1 MSVSNLGKKNIYN
14 NKNIKLLT
22 LRIINFF
29 VNLNNLSLIPSESR
43 ATTNEVVE
51 IQWRNRL
58 KSNQLKIKNE

>member
-1 MSVSNLGKKNIYN
+1 MSVSNLGKKIYIYN

-43 ATTNEVVE
+43 VTTNEVTESVM
-51 IQWRNRL
+51 
-58 KSNQLKIKNE
+58 